1 MTRTP
6 NVVISRSRRCLP
18 SNGRDFSSQQMQSM
32 VVFNRLIGREGPGVR
47 PQPPTSATGHITD
60 NAQDVKTLGY
70 SPKNP

>member
-1 MTRTP
+1 MARTP

-32 VVFNRLIGREGPGVR
+32 VVFNRLIGREDPG

-70 SPKNP
+70 SPKIP